1 MAITRIFDILPLLK
15 TNYQK
20 KKLISKKRNGQWE
33 SYSTNEFVERCN
45 QVSLGL
51 AELGIKKEDKV
62 AIVSY
67 NRFEWVAI
75 DFGIQQLGAVSV
87 PIYPTLTAD
96 DIRYIFQNSET
107 KVVFVETQELYDK
120 VQVAIKDLP
129 HIEAI
134 YTIESIGGAKHW
146 SELLTL
152 GKNLD
157 EAMLD
162 AYRGQVTEEDVLT
175 IIYTSGTTGTP
186 KGVML
191 SHKNLAFNVQAAT
204 PLLPIDSST
213 NVLSFLPMCHVF
225 ERMLVFLY
233 LHAGVSIDFAESME
247 TIGDNLKESKP
258 YFFTCVPRL
267 LEKVYDKIYAKGL
280 ELTGLKR
287 ALFFWALELGD
298 QFIVGK
304 DMGFWYNFKLGIA
317 RKLIFSKWKDALGG
331 NVRAIVTG
339 SAALQPRLARVFW
352 AAGIHILEGY
362 GLTETSPVISVN
374 RYEPENNRIG
384 TIGPILE
391 GIEVKLSETGEILSR
406 GPHIMK
412 GYYKNPEATAQAI
425 DAEGWF
431 HTGDI
436 GTWEEGRFLKITGRI
451 KEIFK
456 TSGGKYVSPQALE
469 TKFVESIL
477 IEQIMIVGES
487 QKFPGALIVPSFPN
501 LKEYCQHKGIGYT
514 TDAEMIE
521 HPDVIEKFQRE
532 VDKYNESF
540 ARYEQ
545 IKRFKLLPRLW
556 TIEAGELTPTM
567 KCKRKVVLAK
577 YQKEIDWIYDC

>member
-1 MAITRIFDILPLLK
+1 MAITRIFDILPVLK
-15 TNYQK
+15 STYQK

-51 AELGIKKEDKV
+51 AELGVQKGDKV

-75 DFGIQQLGAVSV
+75 DFGIQQLGAISV
-87 PIYPTLTAD
+87 PIYPTLTPE
-96 DIRYIFQNSET
+96 DIRYIFENSET

-120 VQVAIKDLP
+120 IQVATKDLP
-129 HIEAI
+129 NIEAI
-134 YTIESIGGAKHW
+134 YTIETIGGAKHW
-146 SELLTL
+146 SELLEL
-152 GKNLD
+152 GKGKD
-157 EAMLD
+157 EVELD
-162 AYRGQVTEEDVLT
+162 AYRAGVTGDDVLT

-191 SHKNLAFNVQAAT
+191 THNNLVSNVGAAI
-204 PLLPIDSST
+204 PLLPVDSST

-233 LHAGVSIDFAESME
+233 LHEGVSIDFAESIE

-280 ELTGLKR
+280 ELTGFKKM
-287 ALFFWALELGD
+287 LFFWALDLGD

-304 DMGFWYNFKLGIA
+304 DMGFWYRFKLGIA

-374 RYEPENNRIG
+374 RYEAENNRIG
-384 TIGPILE
+384 TVGPIIK
-391 GIEVKLSETGEILSR
+391 GIEVKLSESGEIWTK

-425 DAEGWF
+425 DPEGWF
-431 HTGDI
+431 HTGDL
-436 GTWEEGRFLKITGRI
+436 GTWHEERFLKITGRI

-469 TKFVESIL
+469 TKFVESVL
-477 IEQIMIVGES
+477 IEQIMIVGEN

-501 LKEYCQHKGIGYT
+501 LKDYCEYKGYGYT

-521 HPDVIEKFQRE
+521 RPEVIEKFQRE
-532 VDKYNESF
+532 IDKYNENF

-545 IKRFKLLPRLW
+545 VKRFKLLPRLW
-556 TIEAGELTPTM
+556 SIEAGELTPTM
-567 KCKRKVVLAK
+567 KCKRKVILAN
-577 YQKEIDWIYDC
+577 YHKEIDWIYDC

>member
-20 KKLISKKRNGQWE
+20 KKLFSKKRNGQWE
-33 SYSTNEFVERCN
+33 TFSTNEFVTSCH
-45 QVSLGL
+45 QISLGL
-51 AELGIKKEDKV
+51 AEIGIKKDDKI

-67 NRFEWVAI
+67 NRFEWTAI
-75 DFGIQQLGAVSV
+75 DFGVQQLGAVSV
-87 PIYPTLTAD
+87 PIYPTLTPE

-107 KVVFVETQELYDK
+107 KIVFVETQELYDK

-129 HIEAI
+129 NIEAV
-134 YTIESIGGAKHW
+134 YTLETIGGATHW
-146 SELLTL
+146 SELLAL
-152 GKNLD
+152 GKDKEERSLD
-157 EAMLD
+157 V
-162 AYRGQVTEEDVLT
+162 YRSQVTEDDVLT

-191 SHKNLAFNVQAAT
+191 SHKNLVSNVLAAT
-204 PLLPIDSST
+204 PLLPIDSTT

-233 LHAGVSIDFAESME
+233 LHAGVSIDFAESIE
-247 TIGDNLKESKP
+247 SIGNDLKESKP

-280 ELTGLKR
+280 ELTGFKKV
-287 ALFFWALELGD
+287 LFFWSLELGD

-304 DMGFWYNFKLGIA
+304 DMGLWYNIKLSIA
-317 RKLIFSKWKDALGG
+317 RKLVFSKWKAALGG

-374 RYEPENNRIG
+374 RYEAKDNRIG
-384 TIGPILE
+384 TVGPVLE
-391 GIEVKLSETGEILSR
+391 GVEVKLSASGEILTR

-431 HTGDI
+431 NTGDI
-436 GTWEEGRFLKITGRI
+436 GSWEEDRFLKITGRV

-469 TKFVESIL
+469 TKFVESVL
-477 IEQIMIVGES
+477 IEQIMIVGEN
-487 QKFPGALIVPSFPN
+487 QKFPGALIVPSFSN
-501 LKEYCQHKGIGYT
+501 LKDYCDYKGYGYT
-514 TDAEMIE
+514 TDAEMVE
-521 HPDVIEKFQRE
+521 HPEVIEKFQRE
-532 VDKYNESF
+532 IDKYNESF

-545 IKRFKLLPRLW
+545 VKRFKLLPRLW
-556 TIEAGELTPTM
+556 SIEEGELTPTM
-567 KCKRKVVLAK
+567 KCKRKVILVK
-577 YQKEIDWIYDC
+577 YKKEIDWIYDC

>member
-1 MAITRIFDILPLLK
+1 MAIKRIFDILPLLK

-20 KKLISKKRNGQWE
+20 DKLISKKRNGQWE
-33 SYSTNEFVERCN
+33 SYSTNQFIEACHK
-45 QVSLGL
+45 VSLGL
-51 AELGIKKEDKV
+51 VELGIKKEDKI

-67 NRFEWVAI
+67 NRFEWAAI
-75 DFGIQQLGAVSV
+75 DFGIQQVGAISV
-87 PIYPTLTAD
+87 PIYPTLTAED
-96 DIRYIFQNSET
+96 FKYIFGNSET

-129 HIEAI
+129 SVEAI
-134 YTIESIGGAKHW
+134 YTIEPIGGAKHW
-146 SELLTL
+146 SELIAL
-152 GKNLD
+152 GEGKEEPSLD
-157 EAMLD
+157 TH
-162 AYRGQVTEEDVLT
+162 RSQITPEDVLT

-191 SHKNLAFNVQAAT
+191 THNNLVSNVLAAT

-225 ERMLVFLY
+225 ERMMLFLY
-233 LHAGVSIDFAESME
+233 LHSGVSIDYAESME
-247 TIGDNLKESKP
+247 TIGENLKESKP

-280 ELTGLKR
+280 DLTGFKKV
-287 ALFFWALELGD
+287 LFFWALELGD

-317 RKLIFSKWKDALGG
+317 RKLIFSKWKEALGG

-362 GLTETSPVISVN
+362 GLSETSPVISVN

-384 TIGPILE
+384 TIGPVIDNT
-391 GIEVKLSETGEILSR
+391 EVKLLENGEILVR
-406 GPHIMK
+406 GPQIMK

-425 DAEGWF
+425 DNEGWF
-431 HTGDI
+431 HTGDL
-436 GTWEEGRFLKITGRI
+436 GTWEEERFLKITGRV

-469 TKFVESIL
+469 TKFVESVL
-477 IEQIMIVGES
+477 IEQIMIVGEN

-501 LKEYCQHKGIGYT
+501 LKEYCQHKGITYS
-514 TDAEMIE
+514 TDAEMVE
-521 HPDVIEKFQRE
+521 NLVVIEKFERE
-532 VDKYNESF
+532 IEKYNNNF

-545 IKRFKLLPRLW
+545 VKRFKLLPRLW
-556 TIEAGELTPTM
+556 SIEAGELTPTM
-567 KCKRKVVLAK
+567 KCKRKVILAK